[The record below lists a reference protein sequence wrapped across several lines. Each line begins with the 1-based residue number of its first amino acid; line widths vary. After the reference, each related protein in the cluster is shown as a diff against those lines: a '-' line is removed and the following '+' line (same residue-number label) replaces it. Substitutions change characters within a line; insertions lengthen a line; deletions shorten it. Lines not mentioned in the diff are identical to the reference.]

1 MKKLIL
7 IYLCLIVIW
16 NCDSKTMAKETKHQN
31 RLAGSQSP
39 YLLQHAS
46 NPVDWYPWG
55 DEAFEKA
62 KEENTPNYLSI
73 GYSTCHWCHVME
85 HESFEDSTVAA
96 QMNEYFVS
104 IKVDREEMPEVDHLY
119 MSVCQAM
126 TGRGGWP
133 LTIVMTPDKEPF
145 FAGTYFPKQ
154 GRGQRPGM
162 LQIIP
167 SLANA
172 WSLKQTEIRGS
183 INKIKDYL
191 VQINTSVPGDEWDE
205 TMIKDAF
212 TQYASRF
219 DPDYGG
225 FGKAPKFPSPHN
237 LILLL
242 RYSKLYDDPTALNMV
257 ETTLH
262 YMRLGGVFDHIGL
275 GFHRYSTDKRWFL
288 PHFEKMLYDQA
299 MLSMAYLEA
308 YQLTGNEK
316 YAQVAR
322 EIFTYVLRDMTHKE
336 GGFFSA
342 EDADSEGEEG
352 VFYIWSKEE
361 LIEILG
367 PEDGSRMAKIF
378 GFSDNGNFRDEASGK
393 STGNNIP
400 YFPRS
405 KDELAKKSGMSL
417 DEFDGFVEM
426 SRQQLFDVREKRIHP
441 LKDDKILTDWNGL
454 MIAALALGGQVL
466 DEPDYI
472 SAAERAAG
480 FVEKNLRDKKGR
492 LMKRY
497 RLGKAGL
504 SPHLDDYSF
513 MVWGLLNLYEAT
525 FDTEYLARAIEF
537 TDIMNKD
544 FSDENGGFFIGS
556 KDAEKLMVRAKD
568 SYDGAIP
575 SGNSVAVMNL
585 FRLSKITGST
595 QWVDLA
601 DKALKAFT
609 KQARNSPTGF
619 AHMLTGF
626 MFDLKDPKELVIVA
640 DGKTPET
647 QELIQK
653 IRGNY
658 SPNKVVLFKDMSD
671 PDPLTDIASWTKAH
685 SMMDGKPTFYVCENF
700 SCKRPTTNIKTVL
713 NYLNE

>member
-31 RLAGSQSP
+31 RLADSQSP

-62 KEENTPNYLSI
+62 KEENKPIFLSI

-183 INKIKDYL
+183 IDKIKDYL

-242 RYSKLYDDPTALNMV
+242 RYSKLYDDPTALKMV

-336 GGFFSA
+336 GGFYSA

-367 PEDGSRMAKIF
+367 PEDGTRMAKIF

-466 DEPDYI
+466 NEPDYI
-472 SAAERAAG
+472 TAAERAAG

-640 DGKTPET
+640 DGDAPEI
-647 QELIQK
+647 QELIQQ

-671 PDPLTDIASWTKAH
+671 PDPLTEIASWTKAH

-700 SCKRPTTNIKTVL
+700 ACKRPTTNIKTVL

>member
-7 IYLCLIVIW
+7 IHLCLIVIW
-16 NCDSKTMAKETKHQN
+16 NCDGKTMAKETKHQN
-31 RLAGSQSP
+31 RLADSQSP

-62 KEENTPNYLSI
+62 KEENKPIFLSI

-154 GRGQRPGM
+154 GRGQRAGM
-162 LQIIP
+162 LQIVP

-183 INKIKDYL
+183 IDKIKDYL
-191 VQINTSVPGDEWDE
+191 VQTNTSVPGDEWDE
-205 TMIKDAF
+205 TMIKEAF
-212 TQYASRF
+212 TQYSSRF

-225 FGKAPKFPSPHN
+225 FGRAPKFPSPHN

-242 RYSKLYDDPTALNMV
+242 RYSKLYDDPTALKMV

-299 MLSMAYLEA
+299 MLSMAYLET

-336 GGFFSA
+336 GGFYSA

-367 PEDGSRMAKIF
+367 PEDGTRMAKIF

-400 YFPRS
+400 YLPRN
-405 KDELAKKSGMSL
+405 KNELAKKSDMSL

-472 SAAERAAG
+472 TAAEQAAE

-537 TDIMNKD
+537 TDIMNND

-619 AHMLTGF
+619 SHMLTGF

-647 QELIQK
+647 QDLIQQ
-653 IRGNY
+653 IRENY

-671 PDPLTDIASWTKAH
+671 PDPLAEIASWTKAH

>member
-7 IYLCLIVIW
+7 INLCLILIW
-16 NCDSKTMAKETKHQN
+16 NCDGKTMAKETKHQN
-31 RLAGSQSP
+31 RLADSQSP

-62 KEENTPNYLSI
+62 KEENKPIFLSI

-162 LQIIP
+162 LQIVP

-172 WSLKQTEIRGS
+172 WSLKQTEIQGS

-205 TMIKDAF
+205 TMIKEAY

-242 RYSKLYDDPTALNMV
+242 RYSKLYDDPTALKMV

-299 MLSMAYLEA
+299 MISMAYLEA
-308 YQLTGNEK
+308 YQMTGKEI

-322 EIFTYVLRDMTHKE
+322 EIFTYVLRDMTHKD
-336 GGFFSA
+336 GGFYSA

-352 VFYIWSKEE
+352 VFYIWTKEE

-367 PEDGSRMAKIF
+367 PEDGTRMAKIF
-378 GFSDNGNFRDEASGK
+378 GFSDGGNFRDEATGK

-400 YFPRS
+400 HLPRD
-405 KDELAKKSGMSL
+405 KNELAKKSGMSL
-417 DEFDGFVEM
+417 DEFDGFVEI

-441 LKDDKILTDWNGL
+441 LKDDKVLTDWNGL
-454 MIAALALGGQVL
+454 MIAALSLGGQVL
-466 DEPDYI
+466 NEPDYI
-472 SAAERAAG
+472 TAAERAAG
-480 FVEKNLRDKKGR
+480 FVEKNLRDKKRR

-609 KQARNSPTGF
+609 KQAKTSPTGF

-647 QELIQK
+647 QELIQQ

-671 PDPLTDIASWTKAH
+671 PDPLTEIASWTKAH

-700 SCKRPTTNIKTVL
+700 ACKRPTTNIKTVL

>member
-31 RLAGSQSP
+31 RLADSQSP

-62 KEENTPNYLSI
+62 KEENKPIFLSI

-205 TMIKDAF
+205 TMIKEAF
-212 TQYASRF
+212 SQYASRF

-225 FGKAPKFPSPHN
+225 FGRAPKFPSPHN

-242 RYSKLYDDPTALNMV
+242 RYSKLYDDPTALKMV

-336 GGFFSA
+336 GGFYSA

-405 KDELAKKSGMSL
+405 KDELAKKSGMSI
-417 DEFDGFVEM
+417 DEFDGFIEI

-466 DEPDYI
+466 DEPEYI
-472 SAAERAAG
+472 TAAERAAG

-601 DKALKAFT
+601 DKALKAFS

-619 AHMLTGF
+619 SHMLTGF

-640 DGKTPET
+640 DGDAPET
-647 QELIQK
+647 QELIQQ

-671 PDPLTDIASWTKAH
+671 PDPLTEIASWTKAH

-700 SCKRPTTNIKTVL
+700 ACKRPTTNIKTVL

>member
-31 RLAGSQSP
+31 RLADSQSP

-62 KEENTPNYLSI
+62 KEENKPIFLSI

-205 TMIKDAF
+205 TMIKEAF

-242 RYSKLYDDPTALNMV
+242 RYSKLYDDPTALKMV

-336 GGFFSA
+336 GGFYSA

-367 PEDGSRMAKIF
+367 PEDGTRMAKIF

-400 YFPRS
+400 YLPRN

-466 DEPDYI
+466 NEPDYI
-472 SAAERAAG
+472 TAAERAAG

-647 QELIQK
+647 QELIQQ

-700 SCKRPTTNIKTVL
+700 ACKRPTTNIKTVL

>member
-7 IYLCLIVIW
+7 INLCLILIW
-16 NCDSKTMAKETKHQN
+16 NCDGKTMAKETKHQN
-31 RLAGSQSP
+31 RLADSQSP

-62 KEENTPNYLSI
+62 KEENKPIFLSI

-162 LQIIP
+162 LQIVP

-172 WSLKQTEIRGS
+172 WSLKQTEIQGS

-205 TMIKDAF
+205 TMIKEAY

-242 RYSKLYDDPTALNMV
+242 RYSKLYDDPTALKMV

-299 MLSMAYLEA
+299 MISMAYLEA
-308 YQLTGNEK
+308 YQMTGKEI

-322 EIFTYVLRDMTHKE
+322 EIFTYVLRDMTHKD
-336 GGFFSA
+336 GGFYSA

-352 VFYIWSKEE
+352 VFYIWTKEE

-367 PEDGSRMAKIF
+367 PEDGTRMAKIF
-378 GFSDNGNFRDEASGK
+378 GFSDGGNFRDEATGK

-400 YFPRS
+400 HLPRD
-405 KDELAKKSGMSL
+405 KNELAKKSGMSL
-417 DEFDGFVEM
+417 DEFDGFVEI

-454 MIAALALGGQVL
+454 MIAALSLGGQVL
-466 DEPDYI
+466 NEPDYI
-472 SAAERAAG
+472 TAAERAAG

-609 KQARNSPTGF
+609 EQAKNSPTGF

-640 DGKTPET
+640 DGKTAKA
-647 QELIQK
+647 QDLIQQ
-653 IRGNY
+653 IRENY
-658 SPNKVVLFKDMSD
+658 SPNKVVLFKDISD
-671 PDPLTDIASWTKAH
+671 PDPLVEIASWTKAH

-700 SCKRPTTNIKTVL
+700 ACKRPTTNIKTVL
-713 NYLNE
+713 TYLNE